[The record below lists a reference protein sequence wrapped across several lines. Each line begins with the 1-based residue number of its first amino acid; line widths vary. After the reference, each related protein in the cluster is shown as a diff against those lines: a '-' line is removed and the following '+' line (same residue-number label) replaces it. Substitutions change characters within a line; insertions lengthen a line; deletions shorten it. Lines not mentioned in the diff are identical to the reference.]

1 MKIKPLTFLLALTF
15 LFLFSSSVFSQ
26 ETEVKKEYWE
36 NGKLKS
42 EIHCGNYL
50 IEAKEDLSDKKS
62 KRLYLVFTDDKDNLF
77 NSVSGYEIDRVE
89 CVDLTGDGKPELFLQ
104 LWHRGSRAS
113 SYETFVYLLE
123 NPIKLVF
130 RNRYLTKKF
139 TDLNQDGIQEITTW
153 YPFRYF
159 GGLCGAC
166 SPTIKRI
173 FCYHE
178 GKFKDCSGLFPD
190 HIKSNLEKSKKD
202 LISEG
207 IKTANNLGDEKH
219 IFLGGFAV
227 EVLAYSMLLN
237 KEVEGMAYLRKILPK
252 ISHEWIEYNKFDI
265 QEILNSKSP
274 EGAIQETNRFV
285 DLVKAG
291 MDAYS
296 KNNEKN

>member
-1 MKIKPLTFLLALTF
+1 MKIKPLTFLFALTF

-113 SYETFVYLLE
+113 SYETFIYLLE

-178 GKFKDCSGLFPD
+178 EKFKDCSALFPD
-190 HIKSNLEKSKKD
+190 HIESNLEKSKKK
-202 LISEG
+202 LISER

-219 IFLGGFAV
+219 VFLRSFAV
-227 EVLAYSMLLN
+227 EVLAYSMLMN
-237 KEVEGMAYLRKILPK
+237 KEVEGMTYLGKILPK
-252 ISHEWIEYNKFDI
+252 IAHEWIEYKKFDI
-265 QEILNSKSP
+265 QKILNSKSP

-285 DLVKAG
+285 DLVKEG
-291 MDAYS
+291 MNAYK
-296 KNNEKN
+296 KNEVH

>member
-50 IEAKEDLSDKKS
+50 IQAKEDLSDQKS

-178 GKFKDCSGLFPD
+178 EKFKDCSALFPD
-190 HIKSNLEKSKKD
+190 HIESNLEKSKKK

-219 IFLGGFAV
+219 VFLRSFAV
-227 EVLAYSMLLN
+227 EVLAYSMLMN
-237 KEVEGMAYLRKILPK
+237 KEVEGMTYLGKILPK
-252 ISHEWIEYNKFDI
+252 IAHEWIEYKKFDI
-265 QEILNSKSP
+265 QKILNSKSP

-291 MDAYS
+291 MNAYR
-296 KNNEKN
+296 KNEMH

>member
-178 GKFKDCSGLFPD
+178 EKFKDCSALFPD
-190 HIKSNLEKSKKD
+190 HIESNLEKSKKK
-202 LISEG
+202 LISER

-219 IFLGGFAV
+219 VFLRSFAV
-227 EVLAYSMLLN
+227 EVLAYSMLMN
-237 KEVEGMAYLRKILPK
+237 KEVEGMTYLGKILPK
-252 ISHEWIEYNKFDI
+252 IAHEWIEYKKFDI
-265 QEILNSKSP
+265 QKILNSKSP

-285 DLVKAG
+285 DLVKEG
-291 MDAYS
+291 MNAYK
-296 KNNEKN
+296 KNEVH

>member
-104 LWHRGSRAS
+104 LWHRGNRAS

-178 GKFKDCSGLFPD
+178 EKFKDCSALFPD
-190 HIKSNLEKSKKD
+190 HIESNLEKSKKK

-219 IFLGGFAV
+219 VFLRSFAV
-227 EVLAYSMLLN
+227 EVLAYSMLMN
-237 KEVEGMAYLRKILPK
+237 KEVEGMTYLGKILPK
-252 ISHEWIEYNKFDI
+252 IAHEWIEYKKFDI
-265 QEILNSKSP
+265 QKILNSKSP

-285 DLVKAG
+285 DLVKEG
-291 MDAYS
+291 MNAYK
-296 KNNEKN
+296 KNEVH

>member
-178 GKFKDCSGLFPD
+178 EKFKDCSALFPD
-190 HIKSNLEKSKKD
+190 HIESNLEKSKKK

-219 IFLGGFAV
+219 VFLRSFAV
-227 EVLAYSMLLN
+227 EVLAYSMLMN
-237 KEVEGMAYLRKILPK
+237 KEVEGMTYLGKILPK
-252 ISHEWIEYNKFDI
+252 IAHEWIEYKKFDI
-265 QEILNSKSP
+265 QKILNSKSP

-285 DLVKAG
+285 DLVKEG
-291 MDAYS
+291 MNAY
-296 KNNEKN
+296 KKTEVH

>member
-36 NGKLKS
+36 KGKLKS

-50 IEAKEDLSDKKS
+50 IQAKEDLSDKKS

-178 GKFKDCSGLFPD
+178 EKFKDCSALFPD
-190 HIKSNLEKSKKD
+190 HIESNLEKSKKK

-219 IFLGGFAV
+219 VFLRSFAV
-227 EVLAYSMLLN
+227 EVLAYSMLMN
-237 KEVEGMAYLRKILPK
+237 KEVEGMAYLSKILPK
-252 ISHEWIEYNKFDI
+252 TAHEWIEYKKFDI
-265 QEILNSKSP
+265 QKILNSKSP

-285 DLVKAG
+285 DLVKEG
-291 MDAYS
+291 MNAYK
-296 KNNEKN
+296 KNEVH

>member
-130 RNRYLTKKF
+130 RNRYLTKKI

-178 GKFKDCSGLFPD
+178 EKFKDCSALFPD
-190 HIKSNLEKSKKD
+190 HIESNLEKSKKK

-207 IKTANNLGDEKH
+207 IKTANNLEDEKH
-219 IFLGGFAV
+219 VFLRSFAV
-227 EVLAYSMLLN
+227 EVLAYSMLMN
-237 KEVEGMAYLRKILPK
+237 KEVEGMTYLGKILPK
-252 ISHEWIEYNKFDI
+252 IAHEWIEYKKFDI
-265 QEILNSKSP
+265 QKILNSKSP

-285 DLVKAG
+285 DLVKEG
-291 MDAYS
+291 MNAYK
-296 KNNEKN
+296 KNEVH

>member
-50 IEAKEDLSDKKS
+50 IEVKEDLSDKKS

-77 NSVSGYEIDRVE
+77 NSVSGYEIVRVE

-113 SYETFVYLLE
+113 SYETFVYLLK

-178 GKFKDCSGLFPD
+178 EKFKDCSALFPD
-190 HIKSNLEKSKKD
+190 HIESNLEKSKKK

-219 IFLGGFAV
+219 VFLRSFAV
-227 EVLAYSMLLN
+227 EVLAYSMLMN
-237 KEVEGMAYLRKILPK
+237 KEVEGMTYLGKILPK
-252 ISHEWIEYNKFDI
+252 IAHEWIEYKKFDI
-265 QEILNSKSP
+265 QKILNSKSP

-285 DLVKAG
+285 DLVKEG
-291 MDAYS
+291 MNAYK
-296 KNNEKN
+296 KNEVH

>member
-1 MKIKPLTFLLALTF
+1 
-15 LFLFSSSVFSQ
+15 LFSSSVFSQ

-50 IEAKEDLSDKKS
+50 IEVKEDLSDKKS

-178 GKFKDCSGLFPD
+178 EKFKDCSALFPD
-190 HIKSNLEKSKKD
+190 HIESNLEKSKKK

-219 IFLGGFAV
+219 VFLRSFAV
-227 EVLAYSMLLN
+227 EVLAYSMLMN
-237 KEVEGMAYLRKILPK
+237 KEVEGMTYLGKILPK
-252 ISHEWIEYNKFDI
+252 IAHEWIEYKKFDI
-265 QEILNSKSP
+265 QKILNSKSP

-285 DLVKAG
+285 DLVKEG
-291 MDAYS
+291 MNAYK
-296 KNNEKN
+296 KNEVH

>member
-1 MKIKPLTFLLALTF
+1 M
-15 LFLFSSSVFSQ
+15 
-26 ETEVKKEYWE
+26 
-36 NGKLKS
+36 
-42 EIHCGNYL
+42 
-50 IEAKEDLSDKKS
+50 
-62 KRLYLVFTDDKDNLF
+62 
-77 NSVSGYEIDRVE
+77 SGYEIDRVE

-178 GKFKDCSGLFPD
+178 EKFKDCSALFPD
-190 HIKSNLEKSKKD
+190 HIESNLEKSKKK

-219 IFLGGFAV
+219 VFLRSFAV
-227 EVLAYSMLLN
+227 EVLAYSMLMN
-237 KEVEGMAYLRKILPK
+237 KEVEGMTYLGKILPK
-252 ISHEWIEYNKFDI
+252 IAHEWIEYKKFDI
-265 QEILNSKSP
+265 QKILNSKSP

-285 DLVKAG
+285 DLVKEG
-291 MDAYS
+291 MNAYK
-296 KNNEKN
+296 KNEVH

>member
-178 GKFKDCSGLFPD
+178 EKFKDCSALFPD
-190 HIKSNLEKSKKD
+190 HIESNLEKSKKK

-219 IFLGGFAV
+219 VFLRSFAV
-227 EVLAYSMLLN
+227 EVLAYSMLMN
-237 KEVEGMAYLRKILPK
+237 KEVEGMTYLGKILPK
-252 ISHEWIEYNKFDI
+252 IAHEWIEYKKFDI
-265 QEILNSKSP
+265 QKILNSKSP

-285 DLVKAG
+285 DLVKEG
-291 MDAYS
+291 MNAYK
-296 KNNEKN
+296 KNEVH

>member
-1 MKIKPLTFLLALTF
+1 M
-15 LFLFSSSVFSQ
+15 
-26 ETEVKKEYWE
+26 
-36 NGKLKS
+36 
-42 EIHCGNYL
+42 
-50 IEAKEDLSDKKS
+50 KEDLSDKKS

-178 GKFKDCSGLFPD
+178 EKFKDCSALFPD
-190 HIKSNLEKSKKD
+190 HIESNLEKSKKK

-219 IFLGGFAV
+219 VFLRSFAV
-227 EVLAYSMLLN
+227 EVLAYSMLMN
-237 KEVEGMAYLRKILPK
+237 KEVEGMAYLSKILPK
-252 ISHEWIEYNKFDI
+252 TAHEWIEYKKFDI
-265 QEILNSKSP
+265 QKILNSKSP

-285 DLVKAG
+285 DLVKEG
-291 MDAYS
+291 MNAYK
-296 KNNEKN
+296 KNEVH

>member
-1 MKIKPLTFLLALTF
+1 MKVKPLTFLLALTF

-178 GKFKDCSGLFPD
+178 EKFKDCSALFPD
-190 HIKSNLEKSKKD
+190 HIESNLEKSKKK

-219 IFLGGFAV
+219 VFLRSFAV
-227 EVLAYSMLLN
+227 EVLAYSMLMN
-237 KEVEGMAYLRKILPK
+237 KEVEGMTYLGKILPK
-252 ISHEWIEYNKFDI
+252 IAHEWIEYKKFDI
-265 QEILNSKSP
+265 QKILNSKSP

-285 DLVKAG
+285 DLVKEG
-291 MDAYS
+291 MNAYK
-296 KNNEKN
+296 KNEVH

>member
-113 SYETFVYLLE
+113 SYETFVYLLK

-178 GKFKDCSGLFPD
+178 EKFKDCSALFPD
-190 HIKSNLEKSKKD
+190 HIESNLEKSKKS
-202 LISEG
+202 L
-207 IKTANNLGDEKH
+207 
-219 IFLGGFAV
+219 FQ
-227 EVLAYSMLLN
+227 
-237 KEVEGMAYLRKILPK
+237 KE
-252 ISHEWIEYNKFDI
+252 
-265 QEILNSKSP
+265 
-274 EGAIQETNRFV
+274 
-285 DLVKAG
+285 
-291 MDAYS
+291 
-296 KNNEKN
+296 

>member
-1 MKIKPLTFLLALTF
+1 MKTKPLTFLLALTF

-50 IEAKEDLSDKKS
+50 IEVKEDLSDKKS

-178 GKFKDCSGLFPD
+178 EKFKDCSALFPD
-190 HIKSNLEKSKKD
+190 HIESNLEKSKKK

-219 IFLGGFAV
+219 VFLRSFAV
-227 EVLAYSMLLN
+227 EVLAYSMLMN
-237 KEVEGMAYLRKILPK
+237 KEVEGMAYLSKILPK
-252 ISHEWIEYNKFDI
+252 TAHEWIEYKKFDI
-265 QEILNSKSP
+265 QKILNSKSP

-285 DLVKAG
+285 DLVKEG
-291 MDAYS
+291 MNAYK
-296 KNNEKN
+296 KNEVH